1 MVIEPDT
8 CTDLAWVIALLAA
21 RTICSGDLAATPLPE
36 LPPQA
41 ASAIALNPAPIARP
55 QARGDIANRL
65 AGRWATVRPR
75 PTAGPSP
82 AHPPVRPRPTAG
94 PRPRATG
101 GSQPP
106 AHRRSVR
113 LARCAFALTGQWLS
127 LPPPRATIGSW

>member
-94 PRPRATG
+94 PAPAHPPGRP
-101 GSQPP
+101 PP
-106 AHRRSVR
+106 PPRPPPRAHRRSPPAGHR
-113 LARCAFALTGQWLS
+113 RFPAPG
-127 LPPPRATIGSW
+127 PPPVR